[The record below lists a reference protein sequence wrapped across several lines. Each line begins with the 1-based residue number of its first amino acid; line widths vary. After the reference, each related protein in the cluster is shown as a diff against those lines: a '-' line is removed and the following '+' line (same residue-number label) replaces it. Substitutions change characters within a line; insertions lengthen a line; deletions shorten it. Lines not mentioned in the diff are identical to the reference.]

1 MEALRSHGY
10 RKEALRLAVAV
21 VRAMKRQQRDWQH
34 RWLNE
39 QNRPQ
44 SSSTS
49 YCLPHTGVAAHP
61 IHYNTEGWVGN
72 LLDPIASLFDTL
84 AEASLHPDSKS
95 LDLCYSPLFAESS
108 ASSAPPGWSN
118 SSLIDDLYLSAAVAA
133 GAAGTPHNPNR
144 DRPRYQHVTVPASR
158 DRNETYL
165 TLALECALIGL
176 GQQRLMPVSPYAQE
190 KARVQEEQMIRKL
203 SDIDLDSLLVAA
215 LRKQTDGLLSA
226 GPFSGFGIG
235 IHMESAPMHTFAR
248 YLFTSLLPH
257 DMELAYVTGLRAM
270 R

>member
-1 MEALRSHGY
+1 
-10 RKEALRLAVAV
+10 
-21 VRAMKRQQRDWQH
+21 MKRQQRDWQH
-34 RWLNE
+34 RWHVE

-44 SSSTS
+44 SSTMS
-49 YCLPHTGVAAHP
+49 YFMPASGVAAHP
-61 IHYNTEGWVGN
+61 VHYNSEGWIGN

-84 AEASLHPDSKS
+84 AEASLHPESKS
-95 LDLCYSPLFAESS
+95 LDLCYSPLFAEVSTSPS
-108 ASSAPPGWSN
+108 AIPGWGT

-133 GAAGTPHNPNR
+133 GAAGAPHNPNR

-165 TLALECALIGL
+165 TMALECALIGL

-190 KARVQEEQMIRKL
+190 KARVQEEQLIRKL
-203 SDIDLDSLLVAA
+203 SDIDLDSLLIAS
-215 LRKQTDGLLSA
+215 LRKQVDSLMTG
-226 GPFSGFGIG
+226 GPFSGFGMG
-235 IHMESAPMHTFAR
+235 IHIESAPMHTFAR

-257 DMELAYVTGLRAM
+257 DMSLAYDLGLRAM